1 MVNALVPML
10 GTSVLEAMM
19 VGGYVMM
26 LVLYES

>member
-10 GTSVLEAMM
+10 GTSVLEVMM